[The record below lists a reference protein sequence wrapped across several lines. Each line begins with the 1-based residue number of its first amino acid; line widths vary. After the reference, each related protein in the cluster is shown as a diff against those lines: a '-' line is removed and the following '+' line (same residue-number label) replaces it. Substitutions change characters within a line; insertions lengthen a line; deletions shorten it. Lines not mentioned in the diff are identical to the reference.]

1 MRGMWHLVLCSALVS
16 CAGTPT
22 EVAVSAA
29 DLPLAEDSAHV
40 GRSALRVGAIR
51 MSGADTTLLELPGVA
66 RRGEVAALY
75 LTTYAG
81 GCVGRDTTVTRV
93 DGLRVDV
100 VPYQRVFVPPAGGAC
115 TDNLVLERRTIRVT
129 FATTG
134 EAVIRVVGRV
144 WPDRGLV
151 AIQRR
156 LVVQ

>member
-1 MRGMWHLVLCSALVS
+1 MRAMRSLLLWSALVG
-16 CAGTPT
+16 CDGTPT
-22 EVAVSAA
+22 EVAASAA
-29 DLPLAEDSAHV
+29 DLPLAEESARV
-40 GRSALRVGAIR
+40 GRSTLRVGTIR
-51 MSGADTTLLELPGVA
+51 MSGVDTTLLELPAVA
-66 RRGEVAALY
+66 RRGEVAAVY

-93 DGLRVDV
+93 NGLRVDV
-100 VPYQRVFVPPAGGAC
+100 VPYQRVYVPPAGGAC

-134 EAVIRVVGRV
+134 EAIIRVVGRV